1 MRRKGGCQV
10 RGSFDLHLHAGPE
23 VIPRKYDAIAAGEAL
38 RREEMGGA
46 VLKSHY
52 FSTVPF
58 VKMAHERGFDNVWG
72 SVTLNHYVGGLNPF
86 ALRAS
91 LGLQHNGQQLL
102 KLVWMPT
109 VHAAAHLAVRKADG
123 EQYDVPP
130 EWTDGLITGTPVEKV
145 PPISVTAPEVQEN
158 LKDILRIIA
167 DNGLVLA
174 TGHISREE
182 VFHLVPLARQMGV
195 EKIILTHPA
204 YETTELSVQ
213 DILQLTALGG
223 VYAEQS
229 YALMPIDNMTPAE
242 VAAYIR
248 GVGAAHT
255 IMTTDLGQ
263 RSRMSSGEGMALF
276 ASLMEAEGI
285 DPTDLQTMMV
295 DNPRKLL
302 GL

>member
-1 MRRKGGCQV
+1 M
-10 RGSFDLHLHAGPE
+10 E
-23 VIPRKYDAIAAGEAL
+23 AGEAL
-38 RREEMGGA
+38 RQEGMGGA

-72 SVTLNHYVGGLNPF
+72 SVTLNHYLGGLNPF

-91 LGLQHNGQQLL
+91 LGMQHNGRQLL
-102 KLVWMPT
+102 KMVWMPT

-123 EQYDVPP
+123 EKYDVPP
-130 EWTDGLITGTPVEKV
+130 EWTGGLITGTPVEQV
-145 PPISVTAPEVQEN
+145 PPICLTDGTVQKD
-158 LKDILRIIA
+158 LKEILRIIA
-167 DNGLVLA
+167 DNDLILA
-174 TGHISREE
+174 TGHISKEE
-182 VFHLVPLARQMGV
+182 VFHVVPLARSLGV

-204 YETTELSVQ
+204 YETTELTVEE
-213 DILQLTALGG
+213 ILRLTALGG
-223 VYAEQS
+223 VYAEES
-229 YALMPIDNMTPAE
+229 YALMPIDDLTPTD

-248 GVGAAHT
+248 GVGAEHT

-263 RSRMSSGEGMALF
+263 RNRMSCGEGMTLF

-285 DPTDLQTMMV
+285 SADDIRIMAV

>member
-1 MRRKGGCQV
+1 MNGA
-10 RGSFDLHLHAGPE
+10 FDLHLHAGPE
-23 VIPRKYDAIAAGEAL
+23 VIPRKYDAIEAGESL
-38 RREEMGGA
+38 RQEGMGGA

-72 SVTLNHYVGGLNPF
+72 SVTLNHYLGGLNPF

-91 LGLQHNGQQLL
+91 LGMQHNGRQLL
-102 KLVWMPT
+102 KMVWMPT

-123 EQYDVPP
+123 EKYDVPP
-130 EWTDGLITGTPVEKV
+130 EWTGGLITGTPVEQV
-145 PPISVTAPEVQEN
+145 PPICLTDSAVQN
-158 LKDILRIIA
+158 DLKEILRIIA
-167 DNGLVLA
+167 DNDLILA
-174 TGHISREE
+174 TGHISKEE
-182 VFHLVPLARQMGV
+182 VFHVVPLARSLGV

-204 YETTELSVQ
+204 YETTELTVEE
-213 DILQLTALGG
+213 ILRLTALGG
-223 VYAEQS
+223 VYAEES
-229 YALMPIDNMTPAE
+229 YALMPIDDLTPAD

-248 GVGAAHT
+248 GVGAEHT

-263 RSRMSSGEGMALF
+263 RNRMSCGEGMTLF

-285 DPTDLQTMMV
+285 SADDIRIMAV

>member
-1 MRRKGGCQV
+1 MNGA
-10 RGSFDLHLHAGPE
+10 FDLHLHAGPE
-23 VIPRKYDAIAAGEAL
+23 VIPRKYDAIEAGESL
-38 RREEMGGA
+38 RQEGMGGA

-72 SVTLNHYVGGLNPF
+72 SVTLNHYLGGLNPF

-91 LGLQHNGQQLL
+91 LGMQHNGRQLL
-102 KLVWMPT
+102 KMVWMPT

-123 EQYDVPP
+123 ETYDVPP
-130 EWTDGLITGTPVEKV
+130 EWTGGLITGTPVEQV
-145 PPISVTAPEVQEN
+145 PPICLTDSAVQN
-158 LKDILRIIA
+158 DLKEILRIIA
-167 DNGLVLA
+167 DNDLILA
-174 TGHISREE
+174 TGHISKEE
-182 VFHLVPLARQMGV
+182 VFHLVPLARSLGV

-204 YETTELSVQ
+204 YETTELTVEE
-213 DILQLTALGG
+213 ILRLTALGG
-223 VYAEQS
+223 VYAEES
-229 YALMPIDNMTPAE
+229 YALMPIDDLTPAD

-248 GVGAAHT
+248 GVGAEHT

-263 RSRMSSGEGMALF
+263 RNRMSCGEGMTLF

-285 DPTDLQTMMV
+285 SADDIRIMAV

>member
-1 MRRKGGCQV
+1 M

-23 VIPRKYDAIAAGEAL
+23 VIPRRYDAIQAGEAL
-38 RREEMGGA
+38 RAEGMGGA

-72 SVTLNHYVGGLNPF
+72 SVTLNHYLGGINPF

-91 LGLQHNGQQLL
+91 LGMQHDGQQLL

-123 EQYDVPP
+123 EKYDVPP
-130 EWTDGLITGTPVEKV
+130 EWTGGLITGTPVEQV
-145 PPISVTAPEVQEN
+145 PPICLTDSAVQEP
-158 LKDILRIIA
+158 LKEVLRIIA
-167 DNGLVLA
+167 DNDLILA
-174 TGHISREE
+174 TGHISKEE
-182 VFHLVPLARQMGV
+182 VFHLVPLARSLGV
-195 EKIILTHPA
+195 GKIILTHPA
-204 YETTELSVQ
+204 YETTELTVE
-213 DILQLTALGG
+213 DILRLTALGG

-229 YALMPIDNMTPAE
+229 YALMPIDDMTPAE

-255 IMTTDLGQ
+255 VMSTDLGQ

-285 DPTDLQTMMV
+285 SPDDIRTMMV

>member
-1 MRRKGGCQV
+1 M

-23 VIPRKYDAIAAGEAL
+23 VIPRKYDAIEAGKAL
-38 RREEMGGA
+38 RGEGMGGA

-58 VKMAHERGFDNVWG
+58 VKMAHERGYDNVWG
-72 SVTLNHYVGGLNPF
+72 SVTLNHYLGGLNPF

-91 LGLQHNGQQLL
+91 LGMQHNGQQLL
-102 KLVWMPT
+102 KMVWMPT

-130 EWTDGLITGTPVEKV
+130 EWTDGLVTGTPVEQV
-145 PPISVTAPEVQEN
+145 PPICLTAPEVQEN
-158 LKDILRIIA
+158 LKEILRIIA
-167 DNGLVLA
+167 DNDLILA

-182 VFHLVPLARQMGV
+182 VFHLVPLARRMGV

-204 YETTELSVQ
+204 YETTELSVD

-229 YALMPIDNMTPAE
+229 YALMPIDHLTPAD

-248 GVGAAHT
+248 GVGAANT
-255 IMTTDLGQ
+255 VMSTDLGQ

-285 DPTDLQTMMV
+285 SAEELHTMTV